1 MDQGVGRCE
10 PQGSLHGAC
19 AGNEMRKQRVCKLSA
34 NRGAGNFDL
43 RAGKLLQA
51 RSQADPA
58 AAQDYSD
65 VASAD
70 PDILDGKPTALLHE
84 TPMKAACDCALLK
97 HRLLLPDFTP
107 GVKKEGV
114 LTPGRRTITMM
125 TGTQE
130 SPHPIYFSG
139 RDIMQGI
146 KRVKATTFAA
156 LLAVVLLS
164 VVFVSPVVG
173 QDGKQ
178 IYGNRCALCHGS
190 DGDGKGVIM
199 QTDAFDAKFW
209 KKSDDAAI
217 SKAIVEGKGRMPA
230 IPLSP
235 EETKAVV
242 EYMKATFKK

>member
-1 MDQGVGRCE
+1 
-10 PQGSLHGAC
+10 
-19 AGNEMRKQRVCKLSA
+19 
-34 NRGAGNFDL
+34 
-43 RAGKLLQA
+43 
-51 RSQADPA
+51 
-58 AAQDYSD
+58 
-65 VASAD
+65 
-70 PDILDGKPTALLHE
+70 
-84 TPMKAACDCALLK
+84 
-97 HRLLLPDFTP
+97 
-107 GVKKEGV
+107 
-114 LTPGRRTITMM
+114 
-125 TGTQE
+125 
-130 SPHPIYFSG
+130 
-139 RDIMQGI
+139 MQGI

-199 QTDAFDAKFW
+199 QIAPFGADFW
-209 KKSDDAAI
+209 KANDDAAI

-242 EYMKATFKK
+242 EYMKSTFKK

>member
-1 MDQGVGRCE
+1 
-10 PQGSLHGAC
+10 
-19 AGNEMRKQRVCKLSA
+19 
-34 NRGAGNFDL
+34 
-43 RAGKLLQA
+43 
-51 RSQADPA
+51 
-58 AAQDYSD
+58 
-65 VASAD
+65 
-70 PDILDGKPTALLHE
+70 
-84 TPMKAACDCALLK
+84 MKAACDCTRFK

-107 GVKKEGV
+107 GVKKEGL
-114 LTPGRRTITMM
+114 LTPGRRIITMM

-130 SPHPIYFSG
+130 SPHPIYLSG
-139 RDIMQGI
+139 RDIMQGV

-178 IYGNRCALCHGS
+178 IYGNRCALCHGA
-190 DGDGKGVIM
+190 DGDGKGAIM

-209 KKSDDAAI
+209 KQGKKSDDAAI
-217 SKAIVEGKGRMPA
+217 TAAIVEGKGRMPA

-242 EYMKATFKK
+242 EYMKSTMKK

>member
-1 MDQGVGRCE
+1 
-10 PQGSLHGAC
+10 
-19 AGNEMRKQRVCKLSA
+19 
-34 NRGAGNFDL
+34 
-43 RAGKLLQA
+43 
-51 RSQADPA
+51 
-58 AAQDYSD
+58 
-65 VASAD
+65 
-70 PDILDGKPTALLHE
+70 
-84 TPMKAACDCALLK
+84 
-97 HRLLLPDFTP
+97 
-107 GVKKEGV
+107 
-114 LTPGRRTITMM
+114 
-125 TGTQE
+125 
-130 SPHPIYFSG
+130 
-139 RDIMQGI
+139 MQGI

-156 LLAVVLLS
+156 LLVVVFLS

-209 KKSDDAAI
+209 KKGKKSDDAAI
-217 SKAIVEGKGRMPA
+217 TTVIVEGKGRMPA